1 MTTKHFSEA
10 DLLETYYMQ
19 PGESMPVMMH
29 LAACSE
35 CAERYKRLERKLREA
50 AACPTK
56 PVTFWAFQ
64 RGSIMRRV
72 EAKRR
77 QTAARSPRTWRVAA
91 AAVLAFFLGG
101 AVVYET
107 VKPAAIERPVME
119 TAAAVKQP
127 ALTTA
132 PDAVADPWQS
142 DELKDFHAV
151 VQWESWVGD
160 GKSERESSL

>member
-1 MTTKHFSEA
+1 MTKHFSEA
-10 DLLETYYMQ
+10 ELLETYYLQ

-77 QTAARSPRTWRVAA
+77 EAAQGPRTWRVAA

-101 AVVYET
+101 AIVYET
-107 VKPAAIERPVME
+107 VRPEIRPAAVEAAASTPVTA
-119 TAAAVKQP
+119 TAAPEVAV
-127 ALTTA
+127 
-132 PDAVADPWQS
+132 DPWQS

-151 VQWESWVGD
+151 VQWESWV
-160 GKSERESSL
+160 SESDRKRESSL

>member
-10 DLLETYYMQ
+10 ELLETYYMQ

-50 AACPTK
+50 AACSTK
-56 PVTFWAFQ
+56 PATFWAFQ

-77 QTAARSPRTWRVAA
+77 ETAQGPRTWRVAA
-91 AAVLAFFLGG
+91 AAMLAFFLGG
-101 AVVYET
+101 AIVYET
-107 VKPAAIERPVME
+107 VRPEVKPVIEVA
-119 TAAAVKQP
+119 TAAP
-127 ALTTA
+127 APTA
-132 PDAVADPWQS
+132 TAVAEVAVDPWQS
-142 DELKDFHAV
+142 DELQDFHAV
-151 VQWESWVGD
+151 VQWESWV
-160 GKSERESSL
+160 SEKDSKRESSL

>member
-10 DLLETYYMQ
+10 ELLETYYMQ

-29 LAACSE
+29 LAACGE

-50 AACPTK
+50 AACPSK

-72 EAKRR
+72 DAKRR
-77 QTAARSPRTWRVAA
+77 EAASAPRSWRVAA

-107 VKPAAIERPVME
+107 VRPEIRPAAEAAAATQVPAATAVPE
-119 TAAAVKQP
+119 TAV
-127 ALTTA
+127 
-132 PDAVADPWQS
+132 DPWQS

-151 VQWESWVGD
+151 VQWESWVTESD
-160 GKSERESSL
+160 NKRESSL

>member
-1 MTTKHFSEA
+1 MTKHFSEA
-10 DLLETYYMQ
+10 ELLETYYMQ

-77 QTAARSPRTWRVAA
+77 EAASGPRTWRVAA
-91 AAVLAFFLGG
+91 AAILAFFLGG
-101 AVVYET
+101 AIVYET
-107 VKPAAIERPVME
+107 VRPEMKPAAQG
-119 TAAAVKQP
+119 TAATQNP
-127 ALTTA
+127 SA
-132 PDAVADPWQS
+132 PDEVATDPWQS

-151 VQWESWVGD
+151 VQWESWV
-160 GKSERESSL
+160 SEKDSKRESSL

>member
-1 MTTKHFSEA
+1 MTKHFSEA
-10 DLLETYYMQ
+10 ELLETYYMQ

-77 QTAARSPRTWRVAA
+77 EAASGPRTWRVAA
-91 AAVLAFFLGG
+91 AATLAFFLGG
-101 AVVYET
+101 AIVYET
-107 VKPAAIERPVME
+107 VRPEVKTVVE
-119 TAAAVKQP
+119 TATAAQAP
-127 ALTTA
+127 AVGVPGLAT
-132 PDAVADPWQS
+132 DPWQS
-142 DELKDFHAV
+142 DELQDFHAV
-151 VQWESWVGD
+151 VQWESWV
-160 GKSERESSL
+160 SEKDSKRESSL

>member
-1 MTTKHFSEA
+1 MTKHFSEA
-10 DLLETYYMQ
+10 ELLETYYMQ

-77 QTAARSPRTWRVAA
+77 EAASSPRTWRVAA
-91 AAVLAFFLGG
+91 AAILAFFLGG

-107 VKPAAIERPVME
+107 VRPQTTPAALE
-119 TAAAVKQP
+119 TAVVIPVTATAAPEV
-127 ALTTA
+127 A
-132 PDAVADPWQS
+132 ADPWQS

-151 VQWESWVGD
+151 VQWESWGTESD
-160 GKSERESSL
+160 RKRESSL

>member
-19 PGESMPVMMH
+19 PGESMPVMLH

-35 CAERYKRLERKLREA
+35 CSERFNRLERKLREA

-72 EAKRR
+72 DARR
-77 QTAARSPRTWRVAA
+77 RETTQSPRTWRVAA

-107 VKPAAIERPVME
+107 VRPAATQRPAME
-119 TAAAVKQP
+119 TAAAVSQP
-127 ALTTA
+127 AAT
-132 PDAVADPWQS
+132 PGPEVGVDPWQS

-151 VQWESWVGD
+151 VQWESWVPENTS
-160 GKSERESSL
+160 KRESSL